1 MQAGMLSRRSF
12 LRRLAA
18 VATAGVAG
26 APARSGD
33 VTRNLGRLWVAGPP
47 ALGGL
52 GLPHLPSVPIDLAG
66 IADSIPRLADRLRQT
81 VPAKEGLSNA
91 YTIGGRTTTA
101 FEWMYGAPLEPTAAA
116 TLQER
121 AAANLEQQCGSDPAS
136 GVQAA
141 ASAASR
147 APAGGGETGSI
158 PRPVHLDEPAQFSM
172 AWTRFNG
179 TYEAAQPWESYYAA
193 SLTDAE
199 EATAQFW
206 PTLAQGSI
214 PFNLLILRKVGRF
227 GTGTLYLIDLS
238 VLHHLQPRVIDGE
251 DRFTPTTQTWL
262 WQDQQ
267 TKQLRPVYIR
277 VAGPGGEG
285 LQAYTPRDPAW
296 LYALQA
302 AKASITVYGIWL
314 GHAYQWHIV
323 SGALQMTLHRHVPAE
338 HPLFTMLGPQSKYNM
353 AFNNILFLLW
363 LVIGP
368 PTSVDGPREFLQL
381 CEQFAVDLGYFD
393 HDPPEALR
401 RLGLEAADFTVNEP
415 WDLFPVAGHYLDIWE
430 ATRRYVD
437 AMVEA
442 TYASDSDVLRDAPL
456 QRWMTA
462 ARSPWGGNIRGLP
475 RVNSRQVL
483 KQVLTSYLFRITAH
497 GASRFAATLFPALSF
512 ISNFPPCL
520 QKRTIPHPKTPLS
533 TRELLAYLPS
543 TATMG
548 KQVDFLYFFIFSD
561 PYERLVPEAGIH
573 EDLFYLGGPQD
584 PRNQALMQYRLDILS
599 FADRYDPTSILADQW
614 PLNIET

>member
-1 MQAGMLSRRSF
+1 MLNRRSF

-18 VATAGVAG
+18 VATAGISG
-26 APARSGD
+26 APALSGEVD
-33 VTRNLGRLWVAGPP
+33 RNLGRIWVAGPS

-52 GLPHLPSVPIDLAG
+52 GLPHLPSVPIDLPG
-66 IADSIPRLADRLRQT
+66 IGDSIPRLADRLRQT
-81 VPAKEGLSNA
+81 VPAKEGLSNE

-101 FEWMYGAPLEPTAAA
+101 FEWLYGVPLEPATAA

-121 AAANLEQQCGSDPAS
+121 AAAKLKQQCGSDPAA
-136 GVQAA
+136 GLQAA

-147 APAGGGETGSI
+147 APAGGGESESV

-172 AWTRFNG
+172 AWTRYDG
-179 TYEAAQPWESYYAA
+179 AYEAAQPWEAYYAA

-206 PTLAQGSI
+206 PTLAQGGI
-214 PFNLLILRKVGRF
+214 AFNLLILRKVGSF

-238 VLHHLQPRVIDGE
+238 LLQHLQPRVIAGE
-251 DRFTPTTQTWL
+251 DRFTPAAQTWL
-262 WQDQQ
+262 WQDAR
-267 TKQLRPVYIR
+267 TRQLRPVYIR
-277 VAGPGGEG
+277 VAGPGGAG

-323 SGALQMTLHRHVPAE
+323 SGALQMTLHRHVPTD
-338 HPLFTMLGPQSKYNM
+338 HPLYAMLGPQSKYCM

-363 LVIGP
+363 LEIGP
-368 PTSVDGPREFLQL
+368 PTSVNGPREFLQL
-381 CEQFAVDLGYFD
+381 CEQFAVDHAYFD

-401 RLGLEAADFTVNEP
+401 RLGLEAADFTVKAP
-415 WDLFPVAGHYLDIWE
+415 WDQFPAAGHYLEIWE
-430 ATRRYVD
+430 AARRYVD
-437 AMVEA
+437 AVVDH
-442 TYASDSDVLRDAPL
+442 TYASDREVLQDAPL
-456 QRWMTA
+456 QRWMLA
-462 ARSPWGGNIRGLP
+462 ARSPWGGNVRGLP

-497 GASRFAATLFPALSF
+497 GVSRLHASLFPALSF

-520 QKRTIPHPKTPLS
+520 QKRSIPHPNTTLS
-533 TRELLAYLPS
+533 TKALLEYLPS
-543 TATMG
+543 TTTLG
-548 KQVDFLYFFIFSD
+548 KHVDFLYFFIFSV

-573 EDLFYLGGPQD
+573 EDLLYPGGPED
-584 PRNQALMQYRLDILS
+584 PRNQALMKYRMDILA
-599 FADRYDPTSILADQW
+599 FATRYDPTSIRAEQW